1 MLELKSS
8 KTSVTSK
15 KHRIFQ
21 LTQRLT
27 KLNEG
32 WLLALVLNRLIKI
45 QLNPKSK
52 K

>member
-8 KTSVTSK
+8 KTSVISK
-15 KHRIFQ
+15 KPSKFQ
-21 LTQRLT
+21 LTQQLT

-32 WLLALVLNRLIKI
+32 WQLALVLNGLIKI